1 MIVIGGGLLGLIIGV
16 LTAKKR
22 GGSGA
27 DMAQYGAGYGIAF
40 AVVGMIAT
48 VILERMLV

>member
-1 MIVIGGGLLGLIIGV
+1 MLVIGGGLLGVLIGS

-40 AVVGMIAT
+40 ALIGMIAT
-48 VILERMLV
+48 VVIERMVV

>member
-1 MIVIGGGLLGLIIGV
+1 MLVIGGGLLGVLIGC

-40 AVVGMIAT
+40 ALIGMIAT
-48 VILERMLV
+48 VVIERMVV